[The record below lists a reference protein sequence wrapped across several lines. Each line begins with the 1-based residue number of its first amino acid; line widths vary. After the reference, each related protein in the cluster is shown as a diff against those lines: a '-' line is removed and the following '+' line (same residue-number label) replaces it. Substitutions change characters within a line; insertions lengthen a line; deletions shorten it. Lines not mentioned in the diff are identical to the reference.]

1 MKNIFK
7 DWKKKFFIISLI
19 SLFWFLLRSGTNPT
33 RLRYPC
39 QKAAATQVGTYF
51 LGFIP
56 FVIAGS
62 RKYKICWRSF
72 RKNLLFVIFIF
83 FIVASVSFLFDE
95 VSGYRERGLY
105 EEHVKHAPIG
115 ASNKLT
121 GSAVFDGRG
130 FENKIVSVHNNQATD
145 WDFDGGFDGV
155 NYYWEKIN
163 QDEVNRMFEVGM
175 IELTGTSTLIDAWN
189 AIIPYQT
196 GDKVAIK
203 INLNNEDGCGD
214 VDEQIDA
221 FPETINAIVDGL
233 ISIGV
238 PAQDIW
244 VVEPS
249 KIIFDRIRDGVDNLD
264 VQFFTDKNA
273 CGDPNVHI
281 TPYIDQNSPDVNLAN
296 CPVGEPIKIAQV
308 FVDADHVI
316 NVPMLKGHGVSLP
329 TLALKN
335 HYGSVKFENYT
346 RSDMHDYF
354 YPNPN
359 SYCNIETNENILADI
374 NNNPNIKDK
383 TRLIIGE
390 GIYGNS
396 KVHWK
401 SVEQWGIFDNDD
413 PNIYFFGVDP
423 VAMSS
428 VMWDYLSEE
437 SGYTKHAQLHA
448 GGHYGLGIHEHWDNF
463 QNKQYTSIDYVTIE
477 QEGSLKTVKAGDKVT
492 LRIFG
497 QDCDGDQTDLI
508 YYEVDETNAND
519 LINGGLYGLPAS
531 LIFVG
536 DEASF
541 EWIAQWFDDPDGE
554 NDHNPE
560 IMFITNCGSS
570 SYDSDILEI
579 LP

>member
-19 SLFWFLLRSGTNPT
+19 SLFWVLLRSGMNPS

-39 QKAAATQVGTYF
+39 QKAAVTQFATYF

-56 FVIAGS
+56 FVMVKPG
-62 RKYKICWRSF
+62 KYKVYWKSF
-72 RKNLLFVIFIF
+72 RKNLLFVVFVF
-83 FIVASVSFLFDE
+83 FVVASVSFVLDE
-95 VSGYRERGLY
+95 VSSYNEKGLY
-105 EEHVKHAPIG
+105 EEHVKHVAIG
-115 ASNKLT
+115 SFNRLT
-121 GSAVFDGRG
+121 GSAILGGRG
-130 FENKIVSVHNNQATD
+130 FEDKVVTVHNDQATD

-163 QDEVNRMFEVGM
+163 QDEVNKMFEAGM
-175 IELTGTSTLIDAWN
+175 MELTGTSTLNDAWN
-189 AIIPYQT
+189 AVIPYQP

-203 INLNNEDGCGD
+203 INLNNENGCGD
-214 VDEQIDA
+214 MDDQIDA
-221 FPETINAIVDGL
+221 FPETVNAIVEGL
-233 ISIGV
+233 ILIGV

-249 KIIFDRIRDGVDNLD
+249 KIIFDRIRDGVDNPD
-264 VQFFTDKNA
+264 VQFFNDVNT
-273 CGDPNVHI
+273 CGDPNAHI
-281 TPYIDQNSPDVNLAN
+281 TNYIDQNSPDVNLAS
-296 CPVGEPIKIAQV
+296 CPAGEPIKVAQV

-335 HYGSVKFENYT
+335 HYGSVNFENYQ
-346 RSDMHDYF
+346 RKDMHDYF
-354 YPNPN
+354 YSNPN
-359 SYCNIETNENILADI
+359 AYCNIETNENVLADI
-374 NNNPNIKDK
+374 SSNPNIKDK

-401 SVEQWGIFDNDD
+401 SVEQWGIFGNDD

-423 VAMSS
+423 VAVSS

-448 GGHYGLGIHEHWDNF
+448 GGYYGLGIHEHWDNF
-463 QNKQYTSIDYVTIE
+463 QNKKYTAIDYVTIE
-477 QEGSLKTVKAGDKVT
+477 QQNTIKSVKAGDKVKI
-492 LRIFG
+492 RIFG
-497 QDCDGDQTDLI
+497 QDCDGDNTDLV
-508 YYEVDETNAND
+508 YYEVDETNSDD
-519 LINGGLYGLPAS
+519 LIDGGLYGLPAS
-531 LIFVG
+531 LVFVN

-541 EWIAQWFDDPDGE
+541 EWTAQWFDDPDGE

-560 IMFITNCGSS
+560 IMFIAACVSN
-570 SYDSDILEI
+570 SYDSDVLEI